1 MADEKKVISAKE
13 TEAAEVVAEEVAEEL
28 DAAPAEEKAKV
39 ASVKKKKNAAKNP
52 NFFVRIWKKLCK
64 LCKDVA
70 GEMKK
75 VVWTPKDE
83 LKKNTKLVL
92 VTVLAIA
99 ASIAVVD
106 TLFSWII
113 NTIAGLIG

>member
-1 MADEKKVISAKE
+1 MADEKKVISAE
-13 TEAAEVVAEEVAEEL
+13 DTEVVEEVAAEVE
-28 DAAPAEEKAKV
+28 AAPVEETQPKV
-39 ASVKKKKNAAKNP
+39 APVKKKKNAAKKP
-52 NFFVRIWKKLCK
+52 NFFVRVWKKLCK
-64 LCKDVA
+64 LCKDVV

-92 VTVLAIA
+92 VTFLAIA